1 MCGITGWVD
10 WNQDLRRE
18 QTILEAMTAKLTP
31 RGPDAAGYWLSPEA
45 ALGHRR
51 LIVIDPEGG
60 KQPMVRSVGEHRY
73 ILVYNGELYNTAEIR
88 EELRARGHIFQSY
101 SDTEVVLLAFI
112 EWGPECLH
120 RFNGIYALGIWDEA
134 RRRLFLARDR
144 MGVKPLFYYHKGGC
158 FLFGS
163 EIKAILNHPAVES
176 RIGREG
182 LAEIFGLG
190 PARTPGNG
198 IFQGLSELRPG
209 YFLIYSRDGIKTAQ
223 YWKLHSEPHR
233 DDFATTVEKVR
244 DLVTD
249 AIRRQLISDVP
260 VCTFL
265 SGGLDSSIISAV
277 ANEVYHN
284 EKRSPLR
291 TFSIEYLG
299 NETFFHANE
308 FQPDPDRRW
317 AELMAEYLQS
327 AHREVIIG
335 TPELAEALNPAM
347 RARDLPGMA
356 DVDASLLLLCREIK
370 REATVGLSGECAD
383 EVFGG
388 YPWFRRPES
397 VAADTFPWSL
407 SLNLRNRIL
416 QPWLRE
422 KLQLDRY
429 VSERYHES
437 LSEISRLAGETPD
450 EARRRELFHLN
461 LQWFMAVLLD
471 RKDRMSMATGLEV
484 RVPFCDHR
492 IVEYVWNIPW
502 DFKNRNGREKGLLR
516 EAFRH
521 VLPPEVIAR
530 KKSPYPKTHHPDYL
544 STVKQR
550 FAGIIKEKGPLGALV
565 DLEAVTELVKSG
577 GITTPWFGQL
587 MTGPQLLA
595 FLIQFNDWLTDYR
608 VELSL

>member
-10 WNQDLRRE
+10 WNQDLTRE

-31 RGPDAAGYWLSPEA
+31 RGPDAAGYWVAPEA

-51 LIVIDPEGG
+51 LIVIDAEGG
-60 KQPMVRSVGEHRY
+60 KQPMARTVGEHRY

-88 EELRARGHIFQSY
+88 EELQARGHIFQSY
-101 SDTEVVLLAFI
+101 SDTEVVLVAFI
-112 EWGPECLH
+112 EWGPECLD

-163 EIKAILNHPAVES
+163 EIKAILSHPAVKP

-198 IFQGLSELRPG
+198 IFQDISELRPG
-209 YFLIYSRDGIKTAQ
+209 YYLIYNRDGVKTVR

-233 DDFATTVEKVR
+233 DDFATTVVKVR
-244 DLVTD
+244 ELVTD
-249 AIRRQLISDVP
+249 AIRRQLVSDVP

-277 ANEVYHN
+277 ASGIYHD
-284 EKRSPLR
+284 EKRTSLR
-291 TFSIEYLG
+291 TFSVEYGG
-299 NETFFHANE
+299 NDTYFRANE

-317 AELMAEYLQS
+317 AELMAGYLQS
-327 AHREVIIG
+327 SHREVIID
-335 TPELAEALNPAM
+335 TSELVEALKPAM
-347 RARDLPGMA
+347 QARDLPGMA
-356 DVDASLLLLCREIK
+356 DVDASLLLFCREIK

-388 YPWFRRPES
+388 YPWFRRPEN
-397 VAADTFPWSL
+397 VAATTFPWSL

-437 LSEISRLAGETPD
+437 LSEISRLAGETPE
-450 EARRRELFHLN
+450 EARRRELFYLN
-461 LQWFMAVLLD
+461 QQWFMAVLLD

-516 EAFRH
+516 EAFRPI
-521 VLPPEVIAR
+521 LPLEVITR
-530 KKSPYPKTHHPDYL
+530 KKSPYPKTHHPGYL
-544 STVKQR
+544 LAVSER
-550 FAGIIKEKGPLGALV
+550 FAGIIKEKGPLTALI
-565 DLEAVTELVKSG
+565 DLEPLKEMVETG
-577 GITTPWFGQL
+577 GITMPWFGQL
-587 MTGPQLLA
+587 MTAPQLLA
-595 FLIQFNDWLTDYR
+595 FLIQINDWLTDYR
-608 VELSL
+608 IEVSI